1 MVTLADYSMFT
12 KQQLSESQEVVKL
25 KGLGNQEVMGKLIK
39 KNVEIHIGQL
49 TILWDACAT
58 KLMDTVLLGLYF
70 LSAQE
75 GLVDLKNLT
84 ITFRHEKVCAELADS
99 RANLTVSRVMFPE
112 NTTIFPNS
120 MKSALVELETL
131 IEEDYVIGP
140 YSIHDNILIS
150 ASIGRGKIGKTNIIN
165 DSNQIVKLR
174 GGQCIGQAEPIAEVL
189 TKQQSNINIRQ
200 STISTDNQNNEEL
213 PPYLVELFNKSSK
226 NLNENQNLR
235 LNKGNNKIT
244 ELRTILQR
252 ESQNS
257 YLYKQTKSVNNRKTV
272 KTVMTLKK
280 WWVKTG

>member
-1 MVTLADYSMFT
+1 M
-12 KQQLSESQEVVKL
+12 
-25 KGLGNQEVMGKLIK
+25 
-39 KNVEIHIGQL
+39 EIQIGQI
-49 TILWDACAT
+49 TILWDVCAT

-70 LSAQE
+70 LSAQK

-131 IEEDYVIGP
+131 IEDDYIIEP

-150 ASIGRGKIGKTNIIN
+150 AAIGRGKIGQINIIN
-165 DSNQIVKLR
+165 DSNQIVKLK

-189 TKQQSNINIRQ
+189 IKQQSNINIRQ
-200 STISTDNQNNEEL
+200 STISTDNQNNEVL

-257 YLYKQTKSVNNRKTV
+257 
-272 KTVMTLKK
+272 
-280 WWVKTG
+280 